1 MHLQP
6 AAKEFGYK
14 EGDFPNAELTCKSV
28 LSLPVHEFISK
39 EQQDYVIQKIK
50 NFFKNN

>member
-14 EGDFPNAELTCKSV
+14 EGDFPNAELICKSV

-39 EQQDYVIQKIK
+39 QQREYVVQKIK
-50 NFFKNN
+50 FFFTNR

>member
-14 EGDFPNAELTCKSV
+14 EGDFPVTDAHTRKI
-28 LSLPVHEFISK
+28 ISFPCDQHISRD
-39 EQQDYVIQKIK
+39 EMDFVIQTVTDYYQ
-50 NFFKNN
+50 